1 LPVQRNKTLG
11 FMAIIRLPNAEILS

>member
-1 LPVQRNKTLG
+1 LPVQRNETLG